1 MVTCCNNRQ
10 TYLHGRFHD
19 QFVRWYQNSYKYCV
33 DFFFLGGGG
42 SVEGLTFGLCGTVN
56 IEHDEDLGL
65 WL

>member
-1 MVTCCNNRQ
+1 ME
-10 TYLHGRFHD
+10 
-19 QFVRWYQNSYKYCV
+19 
-33 DFFFLGGGG
+33 DFMTNLSDGTKIAINIVLIFFGGGG